1 MFIKVSFQGFF
12 FCLWYSQNV
21 LLDAN
26 LVAKL
31 SDFGFAMQLP
41 QQVGSTQLITAVVG
55 GTLAGTRGYLAPE
68 YIEGKHGIKSD
79 IYIYGV
85 VSKNIRQCMV
95 PTHSQT
101 VAFGRNVQVL
111 YLIYITYDKSI

>member
-1 MFIKVSFQGFF
+1 MYFI
-12 FCLWYSQNV
+12 CLRCSQNV

-68 YIEGKHGIKSD
+68 YIEGKHGVKSD
-79 IYIYGV
+79 IYSYGV
-85 VSKNIRQCMV
+85 VRIGQWFPHILKLLPLDRMFKVYTIPC
-95 PTHSQT
+95 
-101 VAFGRNVQVL
+101 
-111 YLIYITYDKSI
+111 IYHTYNESI

>member
-1 MFIKVSFQGFF
+1 MYFI
-12 FCLWYSQNV
+12 CLRCSQNV

-68 YIEGKHGIKSD
+68 YIEGKHGVKSD
-79 IYIYGV
+79 IYSYGV
-85 VSKNIRQCMV
+85 VRIGQWFPHILKLLPLDRMFKVYTI
-95 PTHSQT
+95 P
-101 VAFGRNVQVL
+101 
-111 YLIYITYDKSI
+111 YIYHTYNEST

>member
-1 MFIKVSFQGFF
+1 MYFI
-12 FCLWYSQNV
+12 CLRCSQNV

-68 YIEGKHGIKSD
+68 YIEGKHGVKSD
-79 IYIYGV
+79 IYSYGL
-85 VSKNIRQCMV
+85 VSKNWTV
-95 PTHSQT
+95 APTHSQT
-101 VAFGRNVQVL
+101 VAFGRNVL
-111 YLIYITYDKSI
+111 YPLVIKVYNTTHLTTYPGSYR